1 MERGWGDPEAK
12 IWAKAWKLDCLGCS
26 WGERELP
33 KNRLRQR
40 DYWNM
45 ERGWGDPEAKAKHGS
60 LIASV
65 IRGVSVSCRKPLG
78 TEGLFVG

>member
-1 MERGWGDPEAK
+1 MILKLRYGPKHGSLIALVVRGVSVS
-12 IWAKAWKLDCLGCS
+12 C
-26 WGERELP
+26 R
-33 KNRLRQR
+33 KNRLRLR

-45 ERGWGDPEAKAKHGS
+45 ERGRGDPEAKAKHGS

-65 IRGVSVSCRKPLG
+65 IRGVSVHLTTSCRKPLG

>member
-33 KNRLRQR
+33 KTVGYRGTICWLRLESEIVLEQGTKVEHKLPNTV
-40 DYWNM
+40 YCCI
-45 ERGWGDPEAKAKHGS
+45 EAGS
-60 LIASV
+60 
-65 IRGVSVSCRKPLG
+65 
-78 TEGLFVG
+78 GLRIGSS

>member
-40 DYWNM
+40 VYLM
-45 ERGWGDPEAKAKHGS
+45 VEVGERN
-60 LIASV
+60 
-65 IRGVSVSCRKPLG
+65 RTG
-78 TEGLFVG
+78 TGNEGGA